1 MIPVG
6 WADDGAAVVGGGPEV
21 VGLDGIMYGRPVENV
36 IRGKIRDVESN
47 RIYLEVDKVTN
58 GIEAE
63 DERKGGKSE
72 NGIRKAYLERY
83 RGTEDCERERGSV
96 LDGRARAV
104 SSGDHG
110 LFYGG
115 RGGAFGCTDELHVHQ
130 P

>member
-72 NGIRKAYLERY
+72 NGNRNAYLARY
-83 RGTEDCERERGSV
+83 RGTEDCERERGRRKE
-96 LDGRARAV
+96 GERE
-104 SSGDHG
+104 H
-110 LFYGG
+110 
-115 RGGAFGCTDELHVHQ
+115 T
-130 P
+130 